1 MKKQNDNIEFKTVAI
16 AGMVIVGIV
25 AIVALDKTS
34 YPTQQKTNK
43 KIELT
48 APPLIFPKNSKSTKK
63 RGKKPK

>member
-1 MKKQNDNIEFKTVAI
+1 MKKQNESIEFKTVAI

-34 YPTQQKTNK
+34 YPIQPTNK

-48 APPLIFPKNSKSTKK
+48 TPPLIFPKNSKSTKK
-63 RGKKPK
+63 RGKKLK